1 MPKAEPV
8 TRCDFFINADAREA
22 GLTRQFWYQAYLQF
36 LKDTESD
43 TTAPGFEMYDIA
55 RTVRIPFHQKHI
67 DVLVRCQPDPREY
80 RIYRLTAFAAGDDRQ
95 PLDVSGAYEQLLEG
109 RAVLGEA
116 ALLDSGRRW

>member
-1 MPKAEPV
+1 MPETESA
-8 TRCDFFINADAREA
+8 TRHDFFINDGAREA
-22 GLTRQFWYQAYLQF
+22 GLTQRFWHQAYLQF

-43 TTAPGFEMYDIA
+43 TTTPGFEMYDIA
-55 RTVRIPFHQKHI
+55 RTIRVPFGQRHFE
-67 DVLVRCQPDPREY
+67 VLVRCQPDPREY
-80 RIYRLTAFAAGDDRQ
+80 RIYRLTAFTAGDDRQ